1 MSSTCL
7 TPDAIKEIQ
16 NTLAVDNMSMQTLSN
31 LDSSERTKY
40 FSKILGADLGL
51 KINEKFEQNMLK
63 KQKDSLTK
71 WLNNQ
76 SQLSATKR
84 NDLMK
89 KISRMDKIIVPKN
102 SKPFLA
108 DIAKKRLGFSISQED
123 ALILL
128 DVSRNAIKKREEFF
142 KKYPNYSSFTL
153 EEYKK
158 FQKDDTQLKD
168 AQELGAVNLAYQ
180 TTYELIRLK
189 YTDPSVKEAF
199 EKGTKEG
206 VLAVAKLVP
215 SILKSLNASID
226 LSFARQLTKAFF
238 FAPAAAFK
246 AEWSGIKTVV
256 ESLKGK
262 KQLSGLIELYS
273 RPNFLNGNYL
283 HFGVDIGIQEEAFP
297 TSVLQNI
304 PGLGSLFRASE
315 ETFNVAI
322 QHARANLFDIL
333 WDKSNHSNYLMT
345 GAGDFINSLTG
356 RGTIITPKDPEWAK
370 WENILLFSPRLLSS
384 NIEIL
389 TNVITKMPSMMRWGN
404 ATKQGDWIKHKQFLA
419 SVQFFLGEAII
430 AILANALFGDD
441 ESDDGVEFDPRSSDF
456 MKIKVGNTTYD
467 ITGGTAAVAVLFARF
482 ATMSRVSN
490 TGKTEKIQGAGQ
502 LVEQFLS
509 GKFSPLVR
517 TAIDVNDVI
526 GWGDGKDFAGQPMT
540 IKKLFTGRAPI
551 SIQNAFD
558 EEYKSEKDRYVATL
572 ADFFGIGTTTYER
585 PNSRFYT
592 QDTPTRRITSNTSWS
607 KVDEET
613 KQKAEK
619 EFKQKYE
626 SRAKA
631 WLDINKTASEER
643 KTEKFKEIRRD
654 VMESLKEKYLK

>member
-16 NTLAVDNMSMQTLSN
+16 DTLAVDNMSMQTLSN

-71 WLNNQ
+71 WLNKQ

-108 DIAKKRLGFSISQED
+108 DLAKRKLGFTISQED
-123 ALILL
+123 ASVLL
-128 DVSRNAIKKREEFF
+128 DASRNAIKKREEFF

-153 EEYKK
+153 KERKK
-158 FQKDDTQLKD
+158 FQEDDTQLKD
-168 AQELGAVNLAYQ
+168 AQEVGAVNLAYKI
-180 TTYELIRLK
+180 TYELIRLK
-189 YTDPSVKEAF
+189 YTDPSIKEAF
-199 EKGTKEG
+199 GKGIKEG
-206 VLAVAKLVP
+206 TLAIAKLVP
-215 SILKSLNASID
+215 SILKSLNASMD
-226 LSFARQLTKAFF
+226 LSSPRQLTKAFF
-238 FAPAAAFK
+238 FAPAATLK
-246 AEWSGIKTVV
+246 AEWSGLKTIV
-256 ESLKGK
+256 ESLKGE

-283 HFGVDIGIQEEAFP
+283 HFGVDVGIQEEAFP

-304 PGLGSLFRASE
+304 PVLGSLFRASE

-322 QHARANLFDIL
+322 QLARANLFDIL

-356 RGTIITPKDPEWAK
+356 RGKLLTDENFSK
-370 WENILLFSPRLLSS
+370 WVNILLFSPRLLAS

-467 ITGGTAAVAVLFARF
+467 ITGGTAAVAVLFARS

-490 TGKTEKIQGAGQ
+490 TGKIEKIQGAGQ

-509 GKFSPLVR
+509 GKFSPLIR
-517 TAIDVNDVI
+517 TAIDLNDLI

-540 IKKLFTGRAPI
+540 VKKFFTGRLPI

-558 EEYKSEKDRYVATL
+558 EEYKSEKHRYVATL
-572 ADFFGIGTTTYER
+572 VDFFGIGTTTYDR

-631 WLDINKTASEER
+631 WLDINRTASEER